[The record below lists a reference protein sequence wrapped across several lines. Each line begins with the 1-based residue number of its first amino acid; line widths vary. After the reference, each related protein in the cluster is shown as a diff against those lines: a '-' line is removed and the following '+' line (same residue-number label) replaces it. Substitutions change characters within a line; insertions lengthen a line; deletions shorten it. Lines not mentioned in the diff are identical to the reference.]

1 MSYRHLAKHRASSPC
16 AVTLQGGGEQS
27 RQVRAPGG
35 QRPGSRVPRAGPGAG
50 NGPSAT
56 HGARHVG
63 GSWGRGEGW
72 CPCCCQRPRGQQHL
86 GVCPQQPPP
95 QVLPAG
101 CHTPCVHASA
111 RLSPGALPATLLV
124 HYRLPPPHL
133 PRGSSLPC
141 RSVSCPLHDL
151 PWMLPPHLV
160 MSSEL

>member
-95 QVLPAG
+95 PPRCCPRAAIHCACMRVRASLLGLSQLP
-101 CHTPCVHASA
+101 CSFVTASHHLIFPEA
-111 RLSPGALPATLLV
+111 PLCPVALSPAPSMICPGCSLHTL
-124 HYRLPPPHL
+124 
-133 PRGSSLPC
+133 S
-141 RSVSCPLHDL
+141 
-151 PWMLPPHLV
+151 
-160 MSSEL
+160 